1 MDMQS
6 TLSAANKPENPTK
19 LAILA
24 AAEKSL
30 LSQGYKAMSFRD
42 LATEVGI
49 KSASVHYHFPTKKD
63 LVLAVLQ
70 RYRAEFSE
78 HLVLPKK
85 KRQAAQKALN
95 KFING
100 FRKRVIDRHTL
111 SLCTVLAAE
120 QSLLDQTIIDELK
133 DFYEEKINWLATIVS
148 YMKKGWMPTDETRQY
163 AYQILASLHGASVLV
178 QASQEPE
185 HFEHAMAPWRDL
197 VERV

>member
-19 LAILA
+19 LAIMA
-24 AAEKSL
+24 AGEKAL

-42 LATEVGI
+42 LAAEVGI
-49 KSASVHYHFPTKKD
+49 KSASVHYHFPTKSD
-63 LVLAVLQ
+63 LVLAVLK
-70 RYRAEFSE
+70 RYRADFTE

-95 KFING
+95 SFIDG
-100 FRKRVIDRHTL
+100 FRKRVIDNGTL

-120 QSLLDQTIIDELK
+120 KSLLEQQVLDEIEA
-133 DFYEEKINWLATIVS
+133 FYEIKVDWLATVVS
-148 YMKKGWMPTDETRQY
+148 YMKKGWMPTDETRHY

-178 QASQEPE
+178 QASGAPE
-185 HFEHAMAPWRDL
+185 RFEDAMAPWRTL
-197 VERV
+197 VERF

>member
-19 LAILA
+19 LAIMA

-42 LATEVGI
+42 LAAEVGI
-49 KSASVHYHFPTKKD
+49 KSASVHYHFPTKND
-63 LVLAVLQ
+63 LVLAVLR
-70 RYRAEFSE
+70 RYREDFSE

-95 KFING
+95 KFIDG
-100 FRKRVIDRHTL
+100 FRKRVIDNGTL

-120 QSLLDQTIIDELK
+120 KNLLDQAILDEIETFYDIKID
-133 DFYEEKINWLATIVS
+133 WLATVVS
-148 YMKKGWMPTDETRQY
+148 YMKKGWMPTDETRHF

-178 QASQEPE
+178 QATGDTES
-185 HFEHAMAPWRDL
+185 FEHAMAPWRDL
-197 VERV
+197 VERF